1 MDTTRRVRR
10 VRRVRR
16 AAAAVSLACVVAF
29 ARASTVARAHDDA
42 WLDALDDDE
51 IAFERNEAAGSLH
64 AMDDAGDDA
73 GAIGTNGDVDVDAFD
88 ADAFDAFGLEDAEDD
103 GDAVMEELRSRR
115 LNAEDEAEADDDAED
130 AESAMGGGS
139 DDVETVVV
147 EGDVEDGDRGVV
159 EVEDAEEVE
168 VYEEEPT
175 SASVDEDEPA
185 IEETTVAD
193 DVVDAVEED
202 AGVVDVENERGEM
215 EVDAVED
222 AEPAVKSDF
231 VGRFFSRFGVGVEE
245 EASAAVD
252 VVVEEEETEE
262 EEEAIPELTGNVD
275 ESESLQ
281 PVVDVEE
288 PQVEPV
294 VAVEEPVEA
303 SIAEEKNEE
312 SKRDE
317 SRRRLLEA
325 QQQQQAPAPREEP
338 QQHSS
343 GPEIVYVGGY
353 WKRANPWHKGPRI
366 KAVD

>member
-1 MDTTRRVRR
+1 MDTTRRFRR
-10 VRRVRR
+10 YRRFRR
-16 AAAAVSLACVVAF
+16 TAVSLACIVAF

-42 WLDALDDDE
+42 WLDALDDDDV
-51 IAFERNEAAGSLH
+51 FERDEAAGSLR

-73 GAIGTNGDVDVDAFD
+73 RAIGTMEDVDMDAFD
-88 ADAFDAFGLEDAEDD
+88 ADAFDAFGLEEEEDD

-115 LNAEDEAEADDDAED
+115 LNAEDGAEGDDDAED
-130 AESAMGGGS
+130 AESAMDGRS

-147 EGDVEDGDRGVV
+147 DGAVEDGDRGVV
-159 EVEDAEEVE
+159 EVEDAEEAE

-175 SASVDEDEPA
+175 SESVDEVEPA
-185 IEETTVAD
+185 LEETTVAND
-193 DVVDAVEED
+193 DVDAVEED
-202 AGVVDVENERGEM
+202 AGVVDVENERDEM
-215 EVDAVED
+215 EDDAVED

-245 EASAAVD
+245 EAAVD
-252 VVVEEEETEE
+252 VVVEEATEE

-288 PQVEPV
+288 PQVEAV

-312 SKRDE
+312 SNHDE

>member
-1 MDTTRRVRR
+1 MDNTRRFRR
-10 VRRVRR
+10 FRRFRR
-16 AAAAVSLACVVAF
+16 TAVSLACIVAF
-29 ARASTVARAHDDA
+29 ARASTVALAHDDA
-42 WLDALDDDE
+42 WLDALDDDVV
-51 IAFERNEAAGSLH
+51 FERDEAAGSLRE
-64 AMDDAGDDA
+64 MDDAGDDA
-73 GAIGTNGDVDVDAFD
+73 HAIGTMGDVDMDAFD
-88 ADAFDAFGLEDAEDD
+88 ADAFDAFGLEEENDD

-115 LNAEDEAEADDDAED
+115 LNAEDEAEGDDDAED
-130 AESAMGGGS
+130 AESAMDGRS
-139 DDVETVVV
+139 DDVDTVVID
-147 EGDVEDGDRGVV
+147 GDVEDGDRGVV
-159 EVEDAEEVE
+159 EVEDAEEAGMH
-168 VYEEEPT
+168 EEEPT
-175 SASVDEDEPA
+175 SESVDEEEPPL
-185 IEETTVAD
+185 EETTVAD
-193 DVVDAVEED
+193 DVVDAVDED
-202 AGVVDVENERGEM
+202 VGVVDVENERDEM

-245 EASAAVD
+245 EAAAVD
-252 VVVEEEETEE
+252 VVVEEETEE
-262 EEEAIPELTGNVD
+262 EEEAIPELAGNID
-275 ESESLQ
+275 ESESVQ
-281 PVVDVEE
+281 PVVDVKE
-288 PQVEPV
+288 PQVEAV
-294 VAVEEPVEA
+294 VAVEEPVEV

>member
-1 MDTTRRVRR
+1 MGDTTRRVRR
-10 VRRVRR
+10 YRRLRR
-16 AAAAVSLACVVAF
+16 AAVSLACIVAF
-29 ARASTVARAHDDA
+29 ARVSTVARAHDDA
-42 WLDALDDDE
+42 WLDALDDDD
-51 IAFERNEAAGSLH
+51 AFERDEAAGSLH

-73 GAIGTNGDVDVDAFD
+73 GAIGTMGDVDVDAFD
-88 ADAFDAFGLEDAEDD
+88 ADAFDAFGLEEEEDD

-115 LNAEDEAEADDDAED
+115 LNAEDEAEADDAAED
-130 AESAMGGGS
+130 VESAMGGGS
-139 DDVETVVV
+139 DDVETTVVDD
-147 EGDVEDGDRGVV
+147 DVEDGDQGVV

-175 SASVDEDEPA
+175 SASVDEDEPTL
-185 IEETTVAD
+185 EETTVAD

-202 AGVVDVENERGEM
+202 AGVVDVENERDEM
-215 EVDAVED
+215 EADAVKD

-245 EASAAVD
+245 EAAATD

-288 PQVEPV
+288 PKVEAV

-317 SRRRLLEA
+317 SRRRLLED